1 MYGITGEAQVELWTY
16 WLSAIHSLL
25 IFLSSHVGLGTGLA
39 IVTLTLL
46 LRTAILPLSWSV
58 AYRSTIRQKRM
69 LRLQPELAR
78 LKAEC
83 GNQPQ
88 VYAQRMMAL
97 YQRHGISV
105 MDWRSVLGSL
115 LQMPLFLGMY
125 QTLRAGG
132 NGARFLWVETLS
144 RPDLWF
150 ALLAGLTTM
159 LVMAA
164 NPDLPEQMRLML
176 ILVPSILA
184 AIAALKFCSAL
195 AVYWTVSNCYSAVQT
210 GVLQYVVARRIR
222 SGAVSI

>member
-1 MYGITGEAQVELWTY
+1 MAKIIGGAPMELWTY
-16 WLSAIHSLL
+16 WLSVIQSLL
-25 IFLSSHVGLGTGLA
+25 IFLSSQVGLGTGLA
-39 IVTLTLL
+39 IVTLTLV
-46 LRTAILPLSWSV
+46 LRTVMLPLSWRV
-58 AYRSTIRQKRM
+58 AYRGTMRQKKM
-69 LRLQPELAR
+69 SRLQPELAA

-83 GNQPQ
+83 GNEPQ
-88 VYAQRMMAL
+88 VYAQRMMKL
-97 YQRHGISV
+97 YQQHGITV
-105 MDWRSVLGSL
+105 MDWRSVAGSL

-144 RPDLWF
+144 RPDPWF

-164 NPDLPEQMRLML
+164 NPDLPEQMRLIL
-176 ILVPSILA
+176 ILVPGILA

-210 GVLQYVVARRIR
+210 SVLHYVVARRIR